1 MLLVNIRRNTNM
13 SYIQDSLSKNEEIK
27 KIFKLH
33 WLAKFAPMFF
43 FIVLSIPTFGVTLLI
58 AIYVYFYLKKLE
70 QGITNKRIVLKK
82 GIIGRNTQEI
92 KLDAVETVEIKQGAI
107 DRILGFGT
115 VKITGRG
122 ASDLIFRNIDNPI
135 EVKKDIETLLP

>member
-1 MLLVNIRRNTNM
+1 M
-13 SYIQDSLSKNEEIK
+13 SYIQDSLSKNEQIK

-33 WLAKFAPMFF
+33 WLTKFAPMFF
-43 FIVLSIPTFGVTLLI
+43 LIVLSIPTSGITLLI
-58 AIYVYFYLKKLE
+58 AIYVYFYFKKLE
-70 QGITNKRIVLKK
+70 QGVTNKRIVLKK

-115 VKITGRG
+115 IKITGRG
-122 ASDLIFRNIDNPI
+122 TSDLIFKNIDNPM

>member
-1 MLLVNIRRNTNM
+1 M
-13 SYIQDSLSKNEEIK
+13 SYIQDSLSKDE
-27 KIFKLH
+27 KIEKLFKLH

-43 FIVLSIPTFGVTLLI
+43 LIVLSIPTFGITLLI

-70 QGITNKRIVLKK
+70 QGVTNKRIVLKK

-92 KLDAVETVEIKQGAI
+92 KLDAIETVEIKQGAI
-107 DRILGFGT
+107 DRMLGFGT

-122 ASDLIFRNIDNPI
+122 ISDLIFKNIDNPM